1 MGDSIDEKGQNQTFT
16 VLKPTLTK
24 TAHFQTH
31 FSNAYKR
38 YRPYAICNMHYK
50 YILLRTS
57 YGSDPNPCI
66 MRYMQYD
73 LMHYEQVYCIMLNS
87 RRITYC
93 IFMGEGG
100 KRKKSLLHDHAIKG
114 VKGKV
119 GSLFEVLSHTTE
131 R

>member
-1 MGDSIDEKGQNQTFT
+1 MGDSIDEKGRNQTFT
-16 VLKPTLTK
+16 VPKPTLTK

-50 YILLRTS
+50 YILLHTS

-73 LMHYEQVYCIMLNS
+73 LMHYEQVYCNLKS
-87 RRITYC
+87 Q
-93 IFMGEGG
+93 GSGG
-100 KRKKSLLHDHAIKG
+100 ILGLANGLVFSVATSVLAVFATGPQPQTLLM
-114 VKGKV
+114 
-119 GSLFEVLSHTTE
+119 
-131 R
+131 